1 MDINEVARLGGVSVA
16 TVSRALNGRPEVSP
30 ATRERIRSLAAELGY
45 TPNAS
50 ARALAS
56 RRSGMVGLLWDTDY
70 RSGGRQHP
78 FLQEVLVGLK
88 EALNE
93 HGQGL
98 ILLPIV
104 PEDDAGGYVRLARQY
119 TLDGVVLMGV
129 DEHTPS
135 VAALL
140 ATDLPCVALDLAVD
154 GPRSASVTS
163 DNRGGARAAVRH
175 LVELGHRRIATVTGP
190 TDLKPAAERLAGY
203 CREVA
208 RHRLPCPEAYVVAG
222 DFFADSGAAAMRR
235 LLALPEPPTAV
246 FVAGD
251 AMAIAAVQA
260 AQEDGRSVPADVAVV
275 GFDDI
280 DAAGLLRP
288 GLTTVAQDY
297 RRFGST
303 AVALLAELAAAPP
316 DAAPRTVTLP
326 TALVVRASSG
336 ASTVDTHEEVPR

>member
-1 MDINEVARLGGVSVA
+1 MDINELARRGGVSVA

-30 ATRERIRSLAAELGY
+30 ATRDRIRALADELGY
-45 TPNAS
+45 APNAS

-56 RRSGMVGLLWDTDY
+56 RRSGLVGLLWDTDY

-88 EALNE
+88 EAVNE

-98 ILLPIV
+98 ILLPIA
-104 PEDDAGGYVRLARQY
+104 PDDDPDGYVRLARQY

-129 DEHTPS
+129 DECTPS
-135 VAALL
+135 VAGLL
-140 ATDLPCVALDLAVD
+140 SGALPCVALDLAVG
-154 GPRSASVTS
+154 GPRSASVSS
-163 DNRGGARAAVRH
+163 DNVGGARAAVRH
-175 LVELGHRRIATVTGP
+175 LVAQGHRRIATVTGP
-190 TDLKPAAERLAGY
+190 TDLKPAAERYAGFR
-203 CREVA
+203 RELA
-208 RHRLPCPEAYVVAG
+208 RHHLPCPDSYVVAG
-222 DFFADSGAAAMRR
+222 DFYADSGAAAMRR

-260 AQEDGRSVPADVAVV
+260 AQQDGWSVPGDVAVV

-297 RRFGST
+297 HRFGTT
-303 AVALLAELAAAPP
+303 AVGLLAELAAAPP
-316 DAAPRTVTLP
+316 DRASRTVVLP
-326 TALVVRASSG
+326 TALVVRASSVR
-336 ASTVDTHEEVPR
+336 TPLEEEATP